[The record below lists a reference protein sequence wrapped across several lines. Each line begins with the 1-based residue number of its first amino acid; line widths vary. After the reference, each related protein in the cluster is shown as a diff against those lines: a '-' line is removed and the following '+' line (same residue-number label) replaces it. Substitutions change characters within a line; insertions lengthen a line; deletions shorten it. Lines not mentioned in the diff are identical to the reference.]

1 MPDIEIKKNIP
12 LAPLTTFKIGGPA
25 KFFVE
30 IEKKEELIA
39 ATEWAKENNEKIYI
53 LAGGSNVLIS
63 DKGING
69 LVIKIKNDDA
79 LVKGERIECGAG
91 AGLAI
96 LINLTAQAELAGLE
110 WAAGIPGTV
119 GGAIRGNAGAF
130 NKRIG
135 EQVETVEVFNI
146 KKNKFKQ
153 FSRKDCEF
161 DYRGSI
167 FKKDNNLLIWQITL
181 KLERGEIAEIKNKM
195 GEYLKYRGETQPK
208 LPSAGSIFKN
218 LSLDYLKDNNS
229 YLAGLA
235 LKKNIIKDN
244 QAGAG
249 WIIDLLDLKGK
260 AIGGAKISLEHA
272 NFIVNTGNATAE
284 NIITLIS
291 FIKQQARDKFGVQLE
306 EEIQY
311 LGF

>member
-12 LAPLTTFKIGGPA
+12 LALLTTFKIGGPA
-25 KFFVE
+25 KFFIEVE
-30 IEKKEELIA
+30 NKEELIA
-39 ATEWAKENNEKIYI
+39 ATEWAKENKEKIYI
-53 LAGGSNVLIS
+53 LAGGSNILIS
-63 DKGING
+63 DKGVDG
-69 LVIKIKNDDA
+69 LVIKIKNNDA

-91 AGLAI
+91 AGLAT
-96 LINLTAQAELAGLE
+96 LVNLAAQAGLAGLE
-110 WAAGIPGTV
+110 WAAGIPGTI

-135 EQVETVEVFNI
+135 EQVETVEVFNV

-167 FKKDNNLLIWQITL
+167 FKKDNNLLIWQIIL
-181 KLERGEIAEIKNKM
+181 KLERGEITEIKNKM
-195 GEYLKYRGETQPK
+195 GDYLKYRGETQPK

-218 LSLDYLKDNNS
+218 LSLDYLKNNNS
-229 YLAGLA
+229 YLAELA
-235 LKKNIIKDN
+235 LEKNIIKDN

-260 AIGGAKISLEHA
+260 AIGGAKVSLEHA